1 MTTPTPRELS
11 ADEIAAIRVNAEQ
24 DDTYLTLQERID
36 RLEAMAEDKPDS
48 GGLNYFLAKAHRNI
62 EAHPSTAIFA
72 LLAHADALAARCRAY
87 EAALTDV
94 DQLISYPE
102 ESGCARGDVG
112 CLLDKV
118 RKVAFDALMATSAAT
133 DGSARDGNGE
143 AGT

>member
-1 MTTPTPRELS
+1 MNDELINMLNNMIQ
-11 ADEIAAIRVNAEQ
+11 AFTRAYPEQ
-24 DDTYLTLQERID
+24 EFDPSRID
-36 RLEAMAEDKPDS
+36 YHVAQLIAEK
-48 GGLNYFLAKAHRNI
+48 
-62 EAHPSTAIFA
+62 TAV
-72 LLAHADALAARCRAY
+72 DARCRAY

>member
-1 MTTPTPRELS
+1 MTTPTPRELD
-11 ADEIAAIRVNAEQ
+11 AAEIAAIR
-24 DDTYLTLQERID
+24 ERYEERQRAKQAWSNVDISD
-36 RLEAMAEDKPDS
+36 PAYGVALEHWRMMSMRVCMDIA
-48 GGLNYFLAKAHRNI
+48 
-62 EAHPSTAIFA
+62 A
-72 LLAHADALAARCRAY
+72 LLAHIAAVDARCRAY